1 MPLITLKGKKMPQQF
16 MLRKNAKFIFYQTTL
31 GVTRIINFNQVDIH
45 LTKYCIFVHNT
56 RAEAVPNDIILSS
69 TKKKCPKIGE
79 QGIFF
84 LSDLSF
90 LETSLRQIM
99 KF

>member
-1 MPLITLKGKKMPQQF
+1 MPQQF
-16 MLRKNAKFIFYQTTL
+16 MLRKNAKFIFYQKTL
-31 GVTRIINFNQVDIH
+31 GVTRIINFNQANIH

-56 RAEAVPNDIILSS
+56 RAEAVSNDIILSS

-84 LSDLSF
+84 LSRNITATDNEVLNF
-90 LETSLRQIM
+90 GLPALPAWIPY
-99 KF
+99 